1 MMSHSVDKWE
11 RRDESQTCSR
21 LQQYRAI
28 SRREPR
34 SIQDTDT
41 EVLEDEYD
49 EDHDHEMDHV
59 HDSSEGRAAR
69 QMQVKKNKST
79 LYCFLSVFRD
89 LPLYFSALPSFSID
103 II

>member
-34 SIQDTDT
+34 STLDTDT
-41 EVLEDEYD
+41 EVIEDEYD
-49 EDHDHEMDHV
+49 EHNEMDHT

-69 QMQVKKNKST
+69 QMQVLIHTKKYLN
-79 LYCFLSVFRD
+79 YAF
-89 LPLYFSALPSFSID
+89 
-103 II
+103 